1 MYGLNHLLGSNDVS
15 RFSRPRTS
23 PHRPNRRPNLEE
35 LERRDVPAPVA
46 TSAALIPATLLGQ
59 LPSPSVI
66 HGLPLVNAGRR
77 GAAFNA
83 TQVLTTSP
91 QNGTTFTPG
100 SAFVSASAFT
110 ANQPIFSPITG
121 ASSLGLPTAG
131 IGTSFAVPFLFSSNA
146 APIPIGVPNPV
157 RVAPATPATVGPLG
171 SLPGNAPYTVQ
182 DMALSGGGGGVSTDY
197 RGRPVDIGTSEESE
211 DGIEDS
217 ILEMRDVG
225 RRRRRPRPSRKRS
238 STKRSSN

>member
-23 PHRPNRRPNLEE
+23 PQRPQKRPNLEE

-46 TSAALIPATLLGQ
+46 TTAALVPGALLGQ

-66 HGLPLVNAGRR
+66 QSPLVNVAP

-83 TQVLTTSP
+83 TQALTTSAP
-91 QNGTTFTPG
+91 NSTTFTPG
-100 SAFVSASAFT
+100 SAFVSASAFP

-131 IGTSFAVPFLFSSNA
+131 IGSSFAVPFLISSNA
-146 APIPIGVPNPV
+146 TPIPIGVPNPV
-157 RVAPATPATVGPLG
+157 RVTPATPATVGPLG
-171 SLPGNAPYTVQ
+171 SLPGTAPYTVG
-182 DMALSGGGGGVSTDY
+182 DMALSGGGGGVGTDY

-217 ILEMRDVG
+217 ILEMLDVG
-225 RRRRRPRPSRKRS
+225 AAPTSA
-238 STKRSSN
+238 TLQEAVLQEAIFQLTV